1 MTERPPAPFDKKVD
15 AMKTVVVSTSPGF
28 GKIGRVP
35 QAIKDH
41 PWEFIRCT
49 DTTRPDG
56 GVLDHI
62 DTMDILVVGLIP
74 ATADIIG
81 KAPRLRAVLKHGVG
95 VDNIDIAAAT
105 ARRIPVFNTPGA
117 NANAVAELAIGS
129 MFSLARRIPMM
140 HQVVVSGGWQR
151 YIGTEI
157 EGKTLGI
164 VGLGNIGKTLAR
176 KARALGMRVIAS
188 DLYPDAAF
196 IQEYGIELVGLN
208 DLLAQSDYVS
218 LHVFG
223 GKDNAHLV
231 GAAELALM
239 KPTAYLMNFA
249 RGEVVDLDALTAALQ
264 ADRLMGAA
272 IDAYVQEPPDRSHPI
287 FTHPRVV
294 FTPHCGAD
302 TTESVE
308 RMGLMNIAD
317 IDAVLAGE
325 RSPRVLNP
333 QIYEASP

>member
-1 MTERPPAPFDKKVD
+1 MS
-15 AMKTVVVSTSPGF
+15 TVVVTTSPGF

-35 QAIKDH
+35 QAIADH
-41 PWEFIRCT
+41 DWEFIRCT
-49 DTTRPDG
+49 DTSRSDG
-56 GVLDHI
+56 GVADHLER
-62 DTMDILVVGLIP
+62 MEFLVVGLIP
-74 ATADIIG
+74 ASAEVISA
-81 KAPRLRAVLKHGVG
+81 APCLRAVLKHGVG

-117 NANAVAELAIGS
+117 NANAVAELAIGGL
-129 MFSLARRIPMM
+129 FSLARRIPMM
-140 HQVVVSGGWQR
+140 HRLVVDGGWQR
-151 YIGTEI
+151 HIGTEI

-188 DLYPDAAF
+188 ERYPDMAF
-196 IQEYGIELVGLN
+196 AQEHAIELIDLKG
-208 DLLAQSDYVS
+208 LLAQADYVS

-249 RGEVVDLDALTAALQ
+249 RGEVVDLDALNAALQ
-264 ADRLMGAA
+264 ADKLMGAA
-272 IDAYVQEPPDRSHPI
+272 IDAYVEEPPDRGHPV
-287 FTHPRVV
+287 FAHPRVV
-294 FTPHCGAD
+294 FTPHIGAD

-308 RMGLMNIAD
+308 RMGLMTIAD

-333 QIYEASP
+333 EIYGASR

>member
-1 MTERPPAPFDKKVD
+1 MS
-15 AMKTVVVSTSPGF
+15 TVVVTTSPGF

-35 QAIKDH
+35 QVIADH
-41 PWEFIRCT
+41 DWEFIRCT
-49 DTTRPDG
+49 DSSRPDG
-56 GVLDHI
+56 GVVDHLAR
-62 DTMDILVVGLIP
+62 MEFLVVGLIP
-74 ATADIIG
+74 AAAAIIRN
-81 KAPRLRAVLKHGVG
+81 APRLRAVLKHGVG
-95 VDNIDIAAAT
+95 TDNIDIATAT

-140 HQVVVSGGWQR
+140 HRVVVDGGWQR
-151 YIGTEI
+151 HIGTEI

-164 VGLGNIGKTLAR
+164 VGLGNIGKALAH
-176 KARALGMRVIAS
+176 KARALGMRVVAS
-188 DLYPDAAF
+188 ELRPDAAF
-196 IQEYGIELVGLN
+196 VKEHGIELADLP
-208 DLLAQSDYVS
+208 DLLARSDYVS
-218 LHVFG
+218 LHIFG
-223 GKDNAHLV
+223 GKDNASLI

-249 RGEVVDLDALTAALQ
+249 RGEVVDLDALAAALQ
-264 ADRLMGAA
+264 GDKLMGAA
-272 IDAYVQEPPDRSHPI
+272 IDAYVEEPPDRGHPL
-287 FTHPRVV
+287 FSHPRVV
-294 FTPHCGAD
+294 FTPHSGAD

-333 QIYEASP
+333 EIYEASAGR